1 MRPNLQETGDLVTFN
16 EETINGKHHFCAVPV
31 FCFKSMIY
39 GSCWG
44 TLKKNKWNMKN
55 EIFFQVFP
63 TLTMEIP
70 KKNPLIHHMKDIN
83 DGW

>member
-39 GSCWG
+39 GSCSG
-44 TLKKNKWNMKN
+44 ILKKIKWNMKN
-55 EIFFQVFP
+55 ELFFSSFP
-63 TLTMEIP
+63 NLNYGNSR
-70 KKNPLIHHMKDIN
+70 KKFIETPHERY
-83 DGW
+83 